1 MFGTK
6 VAGSSGA
13 TYSFSG
19 PSTKSRSGILE
30 GLKRRERSEG
40 EGSFEQ
46 GLGSSFVECTN
57 ADVPRVGNDQRFIAA
72 VNVDRVVEQDVHVNA
87 PRTKADL
94 IMPWRES
101 RERGRSAMLAKEGE
115 KRTLT
120 PPVVRPS
127 LCSTLLT
134 KSSSSPG
141 VSFVRIW
148 VLLRV
153 MS

>member
-1 MFGTK
+1 MG
-6 VAGSSGA
+6 
-13 TYSFSG
+13 
-19 PSTKSRSGILE
+19 
-30 GLKRRERSEG
+30 
-40 EGSFEQ
+40 
-46 GLGSSFVECTN
+46 
-57 ADVPRVGNDQRFIAA
+57 DDQRFIAA

-94 IMPWRES
+94 MPIMPWRES
-101 RERGRSAMLAKEGE
+101 REREGE
-115 KRTLT
+115 VLNAGERGREERLLT

-153 MS
+153 VRPPVADLLLFYPPSCE